1 MFTPQAKG
9 WTGWSTPTPANQR
22 SGGGAPAAS
31 APLGKGKGRVVELEQ
46 ELHEYQY
53 NMGLLLIEKKE
64 WAAKIEEVSQAL
76 AHKEEILKREQAA
89 HLNAISEY
97 ERREENMRKA
107 LGVEKQCV
115 ADLEKAL
122 REIRAEIAEVK
133 FTSEKKLTDAQSL
146 EANLEAK
153 SLEIEGKLHAADA
166 KLAEANRKKSQA
178 DRDLEEVEAR
188 QRRLEKEK
196 LYFETERKARE
207 EQFKEQEESLLEW
220 EKKLKESQ
228 NRLNDLQRSINDREE
243 RANKNDQ
250 LFKVKQA
257 ELEEA
262 RKTVEAAKVTLKVK
276 EDDIARRLNELRSQE
291 KDAVSKNSA
300 LEEREKNLAEREE
313 KATIR
318 EKASSTDFEG
328 LQRLLEDH
336 QVELESKR
344 RDFELELEREK
355 KSFDDKMIQKQ
366 ADLVKREKDVKS
378 LEAKLS
384 KSEQALNDKKKTM
397 EGWQTDLDAKSKA
410 LKRWEEVLK
419 NDEKRLLEEKQ
430 QMDLDREKSETYKSE
445 LERIK
450 SEVEAEKERIL
461 EEQENLKLT
470 EQERQEHS
478 LLTVKLKKE
487 IEEYRTQSN
496 SLSEQIEDLRK
507 QRKRI
512 EEEWE
517 QLDEKRAHLAEEDK
531 RLSIEKMNLER
542 WRDTEVQRLSDAK
555 HEMEENFKERLET
568 LERKE
573 KALKD
578 DIKHKQIE
586 NDEFLKG
593 ERADLERKLELHRH
607 ELEMEMEQKRASKEK
622 ELEDKENELNKKM
635 DFVENKLRH
644 AIDLNESK
652 IQKIISEKNDLEME
666 RKSLLEERKKLEA
679 DKADIKRDI
688 ESLHSLSMSL
698 KRRREAYNRDRNNL
712 IDLYEKYKAC
722 KNCGVPIFEGLDS
735 LALKENTEIEHPS
748 LAVEGSLNADTSVP
762 DTGALVNSGGRLSL
776 LQKCSRLFKFSPRKK
791 GEQSSEAA
799 EKNIPFGARLDEAS
813 QSDGDYEPTPV
824 FEVAHDSFDAEDDLP
839 SDSRARENE
848 ESEMHNIA
856 DDAQMESSA
865 GVADNSIDILGTQS
879 FDGTNDMAVDA
890 TVASDDQNGKDTAAP
905 AEADVQPETSK
916 QGRRQQS
923 RRGRGKGGVKRTRS
937 VCAVVEDAKAILGD
951 TFEQKNDVEG
961 DTVAVG
967 ATRKRRF
974 AGATITEQDEEGS
987 EAHSESV
994 SLGGQRRKRRQTAGA
1009 VTEAPGEKRYNLRH
1023 NRVVNAA
1030 TATPQPDKK
1039 KSAKAGNKHTV
1050 EATADDTEGT
1060 SKADEEPA
1068 PESKRASESADYGAS
1083 QLHKFSQAE
1092 VGDANGHLEGAG
1104 EEDGDTVD
1112 GNDAVP
1118 DVPRTPSGSELG
1130 AEQDDEDEDDD
1141 SERRDQSISKK
1152 LWSFFTT

>member
-133 FTSEKKLTDAQSL
+133 FTSEKKITDAQSL
-146 EANLEAK
+146 EANLEEK

-207 EQFKEQEESLLEW
+207 KQFKEQEESLLEW

-257 ELEEA
+257 ELEDA

-276 EDDIARRLNELRSQE
+276 EDDITRRLNELHSQE
-291 KDAVSKNSA
+291 KVAVSKNNA
-300 LEEREKNLAEREE
+300 LEEREKKLAEREE
-313 KATIR
+313 RVTIR
-318 EKASSTDFEG
+318 EKEG
-328 LQRLLEDH
+328 LQKLLEDH
-336 QVELESKR
+336 QMELESKR

-355 KSFDDKMIQKQ
+355 KSFDEKIVQKQ
-366 ADLVKREKDVKS
+366 ADLVKREKNVKS

-384 KSEQALNDKKKTM
+384 KSEQALNDKKKKM
-397 EGWQTDLDAKSKA
+397 VDLQNDLDAKSKA
-410 LKRWEEVLK
+410 LKGWEESLK
-419 NDEKRLLEEKQ
+419 KDEKRLLEEKQ
-430 QMDLDREKSETYKSE
+430 QMALDREKSETYKSE

-450 SEVEAEKERIL
+450 LEVEAEKEKIL
-461 EEQENLKLT
+461 EEQKNLKLT
-470 EQERQEHS
+470 EQERQEHNS
-478 LLTVKLKKE
+478 LTAKLKKE
-487 IEEYRTQSN
+487 IDEYRKQSN

-507 QRKRI
+507 QRQKF

-531 RLSIEKMNLER
+531 KLSIEKMNLER
-542 WRDTEVQRLSDAK
+542 WRDTEVKRLSDEK
-555 HEMEENFKERLET
+555 FEMEEKYNERLEI

-578 DIKHKQIE
+578 DIEHKQME

-593 ERADLERKLELHRH
+593 ERADLERKLQLHRH

-622 ELEDKENELNKKM
+622 ELENKENELNKKI

-652 IQKIISEKNDLEME
+652 IQKIISERNELEME
-666 RKSLLEERKKLEA
+666 RKVLLEERKKLEA

-698 KRRREAYNRDRNNL
+698 KQRREAYNRDRSNL
-712 IDLYEKYKAC
+712 IDLFEKYKAC

-735 LALKENTEIEHPS
+735 LALKESTEIEHPS
-748 LAVEGSLNADTSVP
+748 LAVEGSLNADTLAP

-848 ESEMHNIA
+848 ESERHGVA

-865 GVADNSIDILGTQS
+865 GVADNSIDILGSQS

-890 TVASDDQNGKDTAAP
+890 TVASVDQNGKDTAAP
-905 AEADVQPETSK
+905 AEAVPETSK
-916 QGRRQQS
+916 QGRCQQS

-937 VCAVVEDAKAILGD
+937 VRAVVEDAKAILGE
-951 TFEQKNDVEG
+951 TFEKNDGDG
-961 DTVAVG
+961 DTVVVG

-974 AGATITEQDEEGS
+974 AGATISEQDEEGT
-987 EAHSESV
+987 EAHSDSV
-994 SLGGQRRKRRQTAGA
+994 SLGGQRQKRRQTAGA

-1023 NRVVNAA
+1023 NRVANAA
-1030 TATPQPDKK
+1030 TATPQPDKR
-1039 KSAKAGNKHTV
+1039 KSAKAGNKHKV

-1068 PESKRASESADYGAS
+1068 PESKRASESADYSAP
-1083 QLHKFSQAE
+1083 QLHEFSQTE
-1092 VGDANGHLEGAG
+1092 VGDANGPVDGAG
-1104 EEDGDTVD
+1104 EEDVDIVD

-1118 DVPRTPSGSELG
+1118 DVPRTPSGSELV
-1130 AEQDDEDEDDD
+1130 AEQDDEDDDD